1 MNMGFVDV
9 KEWLR
14 TYQGLKYDFD
24 SWNDKHTMLEHEA
37 YDLPAVRTSDGV
49 KGSGG
54 VSDRMCRATAELI
67 QFEQETKDNIDA
79 IKRKMKAIETAIS
92 DLPDPMHRGV
102 LRQRYIVGYEGYKL
116 KPWRII
122 AQALYHKDDESSY
135 KRAQRLHTEAIN
147 SMASR
152 HPPVHA
158 KERGE
163 DCA

>member
-1 MNMGFVDV
+1 MGFVDV

-24 SWNDKHTMLEHEA
+24 SWNEKHTILEHEA
-37 YDLPAVRTSDGV
+37 YDLPAMRTSDGS

-54 VSDRMCRATAELI
+54 ASDRVCMATANLI
-67 QFEQETKDNIDA
+67 QFEKETKDMIEE
-79 IKRKMKAIETAIS
+79 IKRKMKAIEAAIS
-92 DLPDPMHRGV
+92 ALPDPMHRGV

-147 SMASR
+147 SMATR
-152 HPPVHA
+152 HPPIPA